1 MEVDFFSNHPNE
13 TCAKKPTTTCCCTSS
28 NVDASLTLRASLTRH
43 KSPLGRKNQLKG
55 NEERILNQ
63 RKNKST
69 SLPLAHTN
77 THSHSLLVPVAT
89 KWNGTNS
96 VDLFMSMENNLFAG
110 VLICSLLLE
119 QTLPHYFYFL
129 LFLWNFYLKKI
140 TKNVILLT
148 WFIKI
153 SWKQE
158 TNEFEWFL
166 QEFPFY

>member
-1 MEVDFFSNHPNE
+1 MEVDFFFR
-13 TCAKKPTTTCCCTSS
+13 TTLMKRVQKKPTTTCCCTSS

-119 QTLPHYFYFL
+119 QTTPHYFYF
-129 LFLWNFYLKKI
+129 FDSVELWLKKNYN
-140 TKNVILLT
+140 TNHQKCYFVNVI
-148 WFIKI
+148 
-153 SWKQE
+153 
-158 TNEFEWFL
+158 
-166 QEFPFY
+166 Y